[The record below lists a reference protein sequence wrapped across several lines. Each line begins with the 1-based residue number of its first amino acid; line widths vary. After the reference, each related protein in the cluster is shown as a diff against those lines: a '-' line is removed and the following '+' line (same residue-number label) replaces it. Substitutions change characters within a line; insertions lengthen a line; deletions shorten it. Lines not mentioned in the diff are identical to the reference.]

1 LNKRE
6 TFLQD
11 ADVIHLA
18 RGAPRRWFAQTA
30 EAFGIMEGP
39 TRFGKVSYSMRPQAA
54 GGVTG
59 SVSVTPRAGVAQVAA
74 SSLVSKNG
82 LFEPFLYKNE
92 NFTKTGSGQT

>member
-1 LNKRE
+1 
-6 TFLQD
+6 
-11 ADVIHLA
+11 VIHLA

-30 EAFGIMEGP
+30 EAFGITEGP

-82 LFEPFLYKNE
+82 LVEPLLSSPKNE
-92 NFTKTGSGQT
+92 NFAKTGSGQT